1 MDMSEEPAATA
12 TKPDETSTGLVSEA
26 TNGNGDN
33 SDEILQQWLELART
47 GGRTATGTVRKFAD
61 TVDRVVPLDGVGL
74 PKRRELMSAALE
86 MTERLIQSEYDFVR
100 SLVQSAVF
108 VNVGV
113 DVDVDVDVASRAPT
127 A

>member
-1 MDMSEEPAATA
+1 MSEGATATA
-12 TKPDETSTGLVSEA
+12 TKPGDTSTDLIQDA
-26 TNGNGDN
+26 TNGGDN
-33 SDEILQQWLELART
+33 SEEILQQWLELAKT

-61 TVDRVVPLDGVGL
+61 TVDRLVPVDGVGL
-74 PKRRELMSAALE
+74 PKRRELLSAGLE
-86 MTERLIQSEYDFVR
+86 MTERLVQSEYDLVR

>member
-1 MDMSEEPAATA
+1 MSDGATA
-12 TKPDETSTGLVSEA
+12 TATRPGDTSTDLIPDA
-26 TNGNGDN
+26 TSGHAKD
-33 SDEILQQWLELART
+33 SDELLQQWLELAKT

-61 TVDRVVPLDGVGL
+61 TVDRLVPMDGIGL
-74 PKRRELMSAALE
+74 PKRRELIGAALE
-86 MTERLIQSEYDFVR
+86 MTERLLQSEYDLVR
-100 SLVQSAVF
+100 SFVQSAVF

>member
-1 MDMSEEPAATA
+1 MPTKDAMATTALDDRDPGLLADEASGPAG
-12 TKPDETSTGLVSEA
+12 S
-26 TNGNGDN
+26 
-33 SDEILQQWLELART
+33 SDDVLGQWLELAMT
-47 GGRTATGTVRKFAD
+47 GQRTATGTVRKFAD
-61 TVDRVVPLDGVGL
+61 TVDRLIPMDGVGL

-86 MTERLIQSEYDFVR
+86 MTERLVQTEYDLVR

>member
-1 MDMSEEPAATA
+1 MDMPEGPAATA
-12 TKPDETSTGLVSEA
+12 TKPDDTSTEPIADATSGHGDGSE
-26 TNGNGDN
+26 
-33 SDEILQQWLELART
+33 EILQQWLELAET

-61 TVDRVVPLDGVGL
+61 TVDRLIPMDGVGL

-86 MTERLIQSEYDFVR
+86 MTEHLVQSEYDLLR

-113 DVDVDVDVASRAPT
+113 NVDVDVASRAPKT
-127 A
+127 

>member
-1 MDMSEEPAATA
+1 MDMSEKPAAEA
-12 TKPDETSTGLVSEA
+12 TKPDDPSTDLIPDA
-26 TNGNGDN
+26 TTGHGDN
-33 SDEILQQWLELART
+33 SEETLQQWLELAKT

-61 TVDRVVPLDGVGL
+61 TVDRLVPMDGVGL

-86 MTERLIQSEYDFVR
+86 MTERLVQSEYDLVR

>member
-1 MDMSEEPAATA
+1 MDMSEGATATA
-12 TKPDETSTGLVSEA
+12 TKPGDTSTDLIQDA
-26 TNGNGDN
+26 TNGGDN
-33 SDEILQQWLELART
+33 PDEILQQWLELART

-61 TVDRVVPLDGVGL
+61 TVDRLVPMDGVGL

>member
-1 MDMSEEPAATA
+1 MDMSEGPAATA
-12 TKPDETSTGLVSEA
+12 TKPDDTSTDLIQDA
-26 TNGNGDN
+26 TNGGDN

-61 TVDRVVPLDGVGL
+61 TDGVGL
-74 PKRRELMSAALE
+74 PKRRELMNAALE
-86 MTERLIQSEYDFVR
+86 MTERLVQSEYDLVR

>member
-1 MDMSEEPAATA
+1 MSEGPTATATA
-12 TKPDETSTGLVSEA
+12 TKPDETSTGLISDVA
-26 TNGNGDN
+26 NGHGDN

-86 MTERLIQSEYDFVR
+86 MTERLIQSEYDLVR

>member
-1 MDMSEEPAATA
+1 
-12 TKPDETSTGLVSEA
+12 
-26 TNGNGDN
+26 
-33 SDEILQQWLELART
+33 
-47 GGRTATGTVRKFAD
+47 VRKFAD
-61 TVDRVVPLDGVGL
+61 TVDRLIPMDVDGVGL

-86 MTERLIQSEYDFVR
+86 MTERLVQSEYDLVR

-108 VNVGV
+108 VNV

>member
-1 MDMSEEPAATA
+1 MDMSEGATATA
-12 TKPDETSTGLVSEA
+12 TKPGDTSTDLIQDA
-26 TNGNGDN
+26 TNGGDN

-61 TVDRVVPLDGVGL
+61 TVDRLVPMDGVGL

-86 MTERLIQSEYDFVR
+86 MTERLVQSEYDFVR